1 MKMIAIARGAVLLA
15 APLLLANAA
24 FAETMP
30 SDFLSGVYSSEETCA
45 SGVNHLRDDGVTYLD
60 ASGLSAI
67 EYNCEFLH
75 YFGVPDS
82 RAFIAITAC
91 SAPGELIPETI
102 LVRDQINGPDA
113 TDPSEEVTVLYQ
125 GSMEE
130 QTFWRCKAE

>member
-1 MKMIAIARGAVLLA
+1 MKLTVTARCATVFAV
-15 APLLLANAA
+15 PLLLASVAA
-24 FAETMP
+24 AESLP
-30 SDFLSGVYSSEETCA
+30 SDFLNGVYSSEEACA
-45 SGVNHLRDDGVTYLD
+45 SGINHLRDDGVTYLD
-60 ASGLSAI
+60 ESGLSAI